1 MLPDIV
7 FVDPQLLLDKISQL
21 VKFHYKLRY
30 PHIATRGGEVRKFR
44 DEGCIML
51 KLLKRFPEHYTNFFT
66 EDDFLKLRKDR
77 LIVAHLIGK
86 DEYLM
91 PCVL

>member
-1 MLPDIV
+1 M
-7 FVDPQLLLDKISQL
+7 
-21 VKFHYKLRY
+21 
-30 PHIATRGGEVRKFR
+30 RKFR

-66 EDDFLKLRKDR
+66 EDDFLKLMKDR

-91 PCVL
+91 P